1 MPRLLTISSLGMFGL
16 SAVFLIRPDTRTI
29 MKRALVEAINE
40 LGVGGRFRVFGSI
53 YFIQGPLV
61 RLVSKN

>member
-1 MPRLLTISSLGMFGL
+1 MFGL
-16 SAVFLIRPDTRTI
+16 PAGFFEIRLETRTI

-53 YFIQGPLV
+53 YLIQGPFI